1 MLPSTGARSR
11 LSLPSWDFESR
22 FDFGDDMLIDRYGL
36 AVSTT
41 KADAR
46 DAYVEG
52 VDLLLTV
59 YPGAAAAFD
68 RAITADPA
76 FALAYVG
83 RARAFQLAGKLE
95 AMRADLATASSL
107 AEGASAREQSQIDVF
122 RHLFAG
128 QPVAALTAIR
138 AHMQTWPRDALVLS
152 LAANQGG
159 LIGMSGLS
167 GREQDLADF
176 LDGLAPHYGEDWW
189 FEAHRGMALSEIGR
203 HDEARPMIERSLAQY
218 RRNAYGAHAFAH
230 LCYETGERDEGIAF
244 LRDWLPI
251 YDRGGGLFGHLNWH
265 LAVFELHAGNLEDG
279 LRLYTEAFCA
289 DDHRGAIHQKLS
301 DSAAFLWRSE
311 LAGYPRDPARWAKLK
326 DYAREKLPRPGMSLA
341 DWHVGLTY
349 AATGDDA
356 ALEGWIKAIEDLAT
370 AGRYPSGSII
380 PQVARAFAAYQR
392 GDHAKAIDLIERI
405 LPERERIGGS
415 RAQGDLVE
423 ATLLQAYLAAGRDA
437 EARRLAAARR
447 AGPAGLPV
455 SGIERTFA

>member
-1 MLPSTGARSR
+1 MLT
-11 LSLPSWDFESR
+11 
-22 FDFGDDMLIDRYGL
+22 DRYGL
-36 AVSTT
+36 PLSTSS
-41 KADAR
+41 AAAR

-68 RAITADPA
+68 RAIAADPA
-76 FALAYVG
+76 FALAYLG
-83 RARAFQLAGKLE
+83 RARAAQLAGKPE
-95 AMRADLATASSL
+95 AMRTDLGTASSL
-107 AEGASAREQSQIDVF
+107 AEGLSARERSQIEVF
-122 RHLFAG
+122 LPLFAG
-128 QPVAALTAIR
+128 QPVAALAAIR
-138 AHMQTWPRDALVLS
+138 AHVQTWPRDALVLS

-230 LCYETGERDEGIAF
+230 LCYETGDQDTGIAF
-244 LRDWLPI
+244 LRDWLPL
-251 YDRGGGLFGHLNWH
+251 YDRGGGLFGHLSWH
-265 LAVFELHAGNLEDG
+265 LGLFELHAGNLEGG

-311 LAGYPRDPARWAKLK
+311 LAGHRRDPARWAKLK

-341 DWHVGLTY
+341 DWHVALTY
-349 AATGDDA
+349 AATGDDE
-356 ALEGWIKAIEDLAT
+356 ALDGWIAAIEELAT
-370 AGRYPSGSII
+370 AGRYPSGSVI
-380 PQVARAFAAYQR
+380 PTVARAFAAYQR
-392 GDHAKAIDLIERI
+392 GDYAATIDLIEPM

-423 ATLLQAYLAAGRDA
+423 ATLMQAYLASGRNA

-447 AGPAGLPV
+447 KGPARLPV
-455 SGIERTFA
+455 TGIEGTVA